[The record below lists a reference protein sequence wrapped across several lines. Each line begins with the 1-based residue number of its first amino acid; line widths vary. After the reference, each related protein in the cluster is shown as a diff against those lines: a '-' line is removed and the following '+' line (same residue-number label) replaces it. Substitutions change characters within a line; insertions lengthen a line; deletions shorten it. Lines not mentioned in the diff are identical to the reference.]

1 MQTFTHF
8 LITAFAQR
16 QAQQRG
22 WFTRQVHTS
31 ALLLG
36 AVLPDIPFT
45 LLTLGYGLY
54 YWWLGSTP
62 TGESSMIYMHFT
74 LFFDDPLWIISHNVF
89 HSLVVNALLLLIG
102 WWGIRQ
108 VRRWGLPLFWL
119 AVGTQ
124 THTLID
130 IVTHHSDGPLLFFPL
145 NWSYRFPAPISYW
158 EADYYGPVVIVV
170 ENVVNLLILGY
181 FLLHWWRRR
190 WRRAG

>member
-22 WFTRQVHTS
+22 WLTRQVHTS
-31 ALLLG
+31 ALLVG

-54 YWWLGSTP
+54 YWSIGSTP
-62 TGESSMIYMHFT
+62 TGESPMIYMHFT
-74 LFFDDPLWIISHNVF
+74 LFFEDPVWIISHNVF

-102 WWGIRQ
+102 CWGIRQ
-108 VRRWGLPLFWL
+108 VWRWGLPLFWL
-119 AVGTQ
+119 AVGTLI
-124 THTLID
+124 HTLID
-130 IVTHHSDGPLLFFPL
+130 MVTHHSDGPLLFFPL

-158 EADYYGPVVIVV
+158 EADYYGPVVFVV

-181 FLLHWWRRR
+181 FLLHWWQRR
-190 WRRAG
+190 WRQAD